1 MIIPDL
7 FLTIVMLVLVT
18 FVLII
23 FIIGIICL
31 VRLRNQILSLEN
43 RITECEEVIVF
54 MGGKKWKPIYH
65 LYNEPL
71 YFFPGQS
78 NINNDKFTMI
88 LFLYGYLY
96 SVYIQLRQLLTQY
109 ILAYAIIILCFIILY
124 KTYRLNPWLQIM
136 LIALFALRTLS

>member
-43 RITECEEVIVF
+43 RITECEDVIVF
-54 MGGKKWKPIYH
+54 MGGKK
-65 LYNEPL
+65 
-71 YFFPGQS
+71 
-78 NINNDKFTMI
+78 
-88 LFLYGYLY
+88 
-96 SVYIQLRQLLTQY
+96 
-109 ILAYAIIILCFIILY
+109 
-124 KTYRLNPWLQIM
+124 
-136 LIALFALRTLS
+136 